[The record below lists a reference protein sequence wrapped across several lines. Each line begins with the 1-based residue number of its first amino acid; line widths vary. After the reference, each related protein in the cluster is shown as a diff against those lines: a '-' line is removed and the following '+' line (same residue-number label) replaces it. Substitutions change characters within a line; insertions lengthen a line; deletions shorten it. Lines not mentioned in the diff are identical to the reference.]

1 MVYHKKTRTNVFAGV
16 MQNAQAGLKAGHYKN
31 LSSALKSEH
40 KKAKKLY
47 GNR

>member
-1 MVYHKKTRTNVFAGV
+1 MYKRKTRTNVAVGV
-16 MQNAQAGLKAGHYKN
+16 MENAQAGLKAGHYRDI
-31 LSSALKSEH
+31 SSALKTEH